1 MGCPCDWGSGV
12 FATVPR
18 TVLADCAAL
27 GCGAP
32 VVRQLPVGPAP
43 EFIARCRE
51 GLQLLDV
58 ELCQEQLVMLNA
70 AAARAE
76 WLEVVAG
83 DFGLTAGQCVHCIDS
98 ALGEQAMVVPSA
110 TG

>member
-1 MGCPCDWGSGV
+1 
-12 FATVPR
+12 
-18 TVLADCAAL
+18 
-27 GCGAP
+27 
-32 VVRQLPVGPAP
+32 
-43 EFIARCRE
+43 
-51 GLQLLDV
+51 
-58 ELCQEQLVMLNA
+58 MLNA